1 MARSKSRWVS
11 VCLWLIPILMAL
23 ISIGLVAGQVAEQ
36 GPQITVSFLDA
47 DGIEPGR
54 TPVKYNDVEVGVV
67 TAIGLSA
74 DRNRVLAT
82 VRLTKAAGDLA
93 VQDSRFWIVR
103 PRADARGVSGFGALL
118 SGAYIGA
125 DAGHVRETRN
135 TFIGLEVPPVV
146 TAARQGASYVLR
158 SGSLGSITGR
168 PSTIAMWRL
177 DG

>member
-103 PRADARGVSGFGALL
+103 PRADARQKIKPRGPQTKR
-118 SGAYIGA
+118 
-125 DAGHVRETRN
+125 AGRE
-135 TFIGLEVPPVV
+135 
-146 TAARQGASYVLR
+146 AR
-158 SGSLGSITGR
+158 
-168 PSTIAMWRL
+168 PF
-177 DG
+177 